1 VQANGHDD
9 PGQANQVPP
18 VCELLEDLEGRRA
31 VVTGAARGIGEA
43 IAKWLI
49 MAKAEV
55 TVIDKDAGHL
65 KDTFRTEDCQ
75 VIEADLYEEDVVGV
89 ADELTR
95 NGPVELVVNNVG
107 ITTSHRLLELGTKEL
122 DLVLGTNLTGPWLFT
137 DRLVKAL
144 IEDQAQTPD
153 RVPRRH
159 GSILFIS
166 SLHDRFVAREAH
178 YSVSKA
184 GVAMLVKAMAKDLG
198 RHRIRVNAISPGWI
212 RTAEDTSTP
221 EQVAKYA
228 RLRPRIP
235 AGQAGVPADVAK
247 VALFLLS
254 DAWSGYITGQNIAVD
269 GGLSLHNWLDE

>member
-55 TVIDKDAGHL
+55 TVVDKDAGHL

-75 VIEADLYEEDVVGV
+75 VVEADLYEEDVVGL

-153 RVPRRH
+153 RVPRRR

>member
-137 DRLVKAL
+137 DRLVQAL
-144 IEDQAQTPD
+144 IEDQAQTPE